1 MDQHLT
7 AFIEAHPE
15 GWGHNEWLGLLAQL
29 ERAGFHIGDTDEIG
43 LALEKQRLAR
53 ELRERHVPGLGPK
66 RIDAVVDR
74 FGTLWSLRQADAG
87 QLAEIKTIP
96 GELAQRVV
104 EAVR

>member
-15 GWGHNEWLGLLAQL
+15 GWGHEDWLGLLAEL
-29 ERAGFHIGDTDEIG
+29 ERDGFDISDTDAIG
-43 LALEKQRLAR
+43 LALEKRRLAK
-53 ELRERHVPGLGPK
+53 ELYIRAVPGLGPK

-74 FGTLWSLRQADAG
+74 FETLWSLRQAEPE
-87 QLAEIKTIP
+87 QLAQIRTIP
-96 GELAQRVV
+96 GELAERVV